1 MIEPTACAGL
11 GCGFLEGALKAFSQ
25 ACAVHGMDVLK
36 ATVGI
41 EVLIIGA
48 GPTGIVLAQLL
59 KLNGAARIVVAANKG
74 VKTQIAGE
82 LGVADELVE
91 LDRAGADAQW
101 TKLRD
106 DNPYGFDVV
115 VSAHSVSHRACD

>member
-1 MIEPTACAGL
+1 MTIP
-11 GCGFLEGALKAFSQ
+11 Q

-115 VSAHSVSHRACD
+115 VSAHAVYHRACH